1 MRSKIVITSD
11 FEVLK
16 EEILGLYGVNSVR
29 FFFAEDFLLEN
40 AKEVAAE
47 AYIAESEPK
56 LLVLG
61 AKNFRVEAQNS
72 LLKIIEEP
80 PKNIFFIIAATSKNM
95 LLPTVRSRLVTE
107 NRLIKKQ
114 REKTGLNYKRLE
126 LKEICA
132 FIDEKSALERSEKLV
147 KNDLKELIAAIA
159 LEATAQGVKFSA
171 EELEYFFK
179 AVRLAELNTKT
190 HALLTPILLMIYE
203 KGLR

>member
-11 FEVLK
+11 FEALK

>member
-1 MRSKIVITSD
+1 MQSKIVITSD
-11 FEVLK
+11 FEAFK

-114 REKTGLNYKRLE
+114 REKTGLDYKRLE

-147 KNDLKELIAAIA
+147 KNDLKELIAAVA

>member
-1 MRSKIVITSD
+1 MQSKIVITSD
-11 FEVLK
+11 FEALK

-114 REKTGLNYKRLE
+114 REKTGLDYKRLE

-132 FIDEKSALERSEKLV
+132 FIDEKSALERSEKLD

-171 EELEYFFK
+171 DELEYFFK

>member
-1 MRSKIVITSD
+1 MQSKIVITSD
-11 FEVLK
+11 FEALK
-16 EEILGLYGVNSVR
+16 EEILGLYGANSVR

-147 KNDLKELIAAIA
+147 KNDLKELIAAVA

-171 EELEYFFK
+171 DELEYFFK

>member
-1 MRSKIVITSD
+1 MQSKIVITSD
-11 FEVLK
+11 FEALK

-80 PKNIFFIIAATSKNM
+80 PKNIFFIIACESKNM

-132 FIDEKSALERSEKLV
+132 FID
-147 KNDLKELIAAIA
+147 
-159 LEATAQGVKFSA
+159 
-171 EELEYFFK
+171 
-179 AVRLAELNTKT
+179 
-190 HALLTPILLMIYE
+190 
-203 KGLR
+203 

>member
-11 FEVLK
+11 FEALK

-29 FFFAEDFLLEN
+29 FFLAEDFLLEN

-80 PKNIFFIIAATSKNM
+80 PKNIFFIIACESKNM

-107 NRLIKKQ
+107 NRLEKKQ
-114 REKTGLNYKRLE
+114 REKTGLDYKRLE

-132 FIDEKSALERSEKLV
+132 FID
-147 KNDLKELIAAIA
+147 D
-159 LEATAQGVKFSA
+159 
-171 EELEYFFK
+171 
-179 AVRLAELNTKT
+179 
-190 HALLTPILLMIYE
+190 
-203 KGLR
+203 

>member
-1 MRSKIVITSD
+1 MQSKIVITSD
-11 FEVLK
+11 FEALK

-147 KNDLKELIAAIA
+147 KNDLKELIAAVA

-171 EELEYFFK
+171 DELEYFFK

>member
-1 MRSKIVITSD
+1 MQSKIVITSD
-11 FEVLK
+11 FEALK
-16 EEILGLYGVNSVR
+16 EEILGLYGVNLVR

>member
-1 MRSKIVITSD
+1 MQSKIVITSD
-11 FEVLK
+11 FEALK

-114 REKTGLNYKRLE
+114 REKTGLDYKRLE

-132 FIDEKSALERSEKLV
+132 FIDEKSALERSEKLG

-171 EELEYFFK
+171 EELECFFK

>member
-11 FEVLK
+11 FEALK

-29 FFFAEDFLLEN
+29 FFFVEDFLLEN

-80 PKNIFFIIAATSKNM
+80 PKNIFFIIACESKNM
-95 LLPTVRSRLVTE
+95 LLPTVRSRLATE
-107 NRLIKKQ
+107 NRLEKKQ
-114 REKTGLNYKRLE
+114 REKTGLDYKRLE
-126 LKEICA
+126 LKEI
-132 FIDEKSALERSEKLV
+132 SR
-147 KNDLKELIAAIA
+147 
-159 LEATAQGVKFSA
+159 
-171 EELEYFFK
+171 
-179 AVRLAELNTKT
+179 
-190 HALLTPILLMIYE
+190 IY
-203 KGLR
+203 R

>member
-11 FEVLK
+11 FEALK

-132 FIDEKSALERSEKLV
+132 FIDEKSALERSEKLG

>member
-1 MRSKIVITSD
+1 MQSKIVITSD
-11 FEVLK
+11 FEALK

-61 AKNFRVEAQNS
+61 AKNFRVEAPNS

-114 REKTGLNYKRLE
+114 REKTGLDYKRLE

-132 FIDEKSALERSEKLV
+132 FIDEKSALERSEKLG

-171 EELEYFFK
+171 DELEYFFK

>member
-1 MRSKIVITSD
+1 MQSKIVITSD
-11 FEVLK
+11 FEALK

-80 PKNIFFIIAATSKNM
+80 PKNIFFIIAAPSKNM

>member
-11 FEVLK
+11 FEALK

-80 PKNIFFIIAATSKNM
+80 PKNIFSIIACESKNM

-107 NRLIKKQ
+107 NRLEKKQ
-114 REKTGLNYKRLE
+114 REKTGLDYKRLE

-132 FIDEKSALERSEKLV
+132 FIDEKSALERSEKLG

>member
-1 MRSKIVITSD
+1 MQSKIVITSD
-11 FEVLK
+11 FEALK

-80 PKNIFFIIAATSKNM
+80 PKNVFFIIAATSKNM

-132 FIDEKSALERSEKLV
+132 FIDEKSALERSEKLG

>member
-1 MRSKIVITSD
+1 
-11 FEVLK
+11 
-16 EEILGLYGVNSVR
+16 
-29 FFFAEDFLLEN
+29 
-40 AKEVAAE
+40 
-47 AYIAESEPK
+47 
-56 LLVLG
+56 
-61 AKNFRVEAQNS
+61 
-72 LLKIIEEP
+72 
-80 PKNIFFIIAATSKNM
+80 M

-107 NRLIKKQ
+107 NRLEKKQ

-132 FIDEKSALERSEKLV
+132 FIDEKSAFERSEKLG

>member
-11 FEVLK
+11 FEALK

-29 FFFAEDFLLEN
+29 FFFVEDFLLEN

-80 PKNIFFIIAATSKNM
+80 PKNIFFIIACKSKNM

-107 NRLIKKQ
+107 NRLEKKQ
-114 REKTGLNYKRLE
+114 REKTGLDYKRLE

-132 FIDEKSALERSEKLV
+132 FIDEKSALERSEKFG

-159 LEATAQGVKFSA
+159 LEATAQGFKFSA

-179 AVRLAELNTKT
+179 AVRLADLNTKT

>member
-1 MRSKIVITSD
+1 MQSKIVITSD
-11 FEVLK
+11 FEALK

-114 REKTGLNYKRLE
+114 REKTGLDYKRLE

-132 FIDEKSALERSEKLV
+132 FIDEKSAFERSEKLV

-171 EELEYFFK
+171 EELECFFK

>member
-11 FEVLK
+11 FEALK

-72 LLKIIEEP
+72 LLKINEEP
-80 PKNIFFIIAATSKNM
+80 PKNIFFIIACESKNM

-107 NRLIKKQ
+107 NRLEKKQ
-114 REKTGLNYKRLE
+114 REKTGLDYKRLE

-132 FIDEKSALERSEKLV
+132 FIDEKSALERSEKLG

>member
-1 MRSKIVITSD
+1 MQSKIVITSD
-11 FEVLK
+11 FEALK

-80 PKNIFFIIAATSKNM
+80 PKNVFFIIAATSKNM

-114 REKTGLNYKRLE
+114 REKTGLDYKRLE

-132 FIDEKSALERSEKLV
+132 FIDEKSALERSEKLG

-159 LEATAQGVKFSA
+159 LEATPQGVKFSA

>member
-11 FEVLK
+11 FEALK

-114 REKTGLNYKRLE
+114 REKTGLDYKRLE

-132 FIDEKSALERSEKLV
+132 FIDEKSALERSEKLG

-190 HALLTPILLMIYE
+190 HALLTPILLMIYK

>member
-11 FEVLK
+11 FEALK

-114 REKTGLNYKRLE
+114 REKTGLDYKRLE

-132 FIDEKSALERSEKLV
+132 FVDEKSALERSEKLG
-147 KNDLKELIAAIA
+147 KNDLKELIAAIV
-159 LEATAQGVKFSA
+159 LEATEQGVKFSA

>member
-11 FEVLK
+11 FEALK

-29 FFFAEDFLLEN
+29 FFFVEDFLLEN

-80 PKNIFFIIAATSKNM
+80 PKNIFFIIACKSKNM

-107 NRLIKKQ
+107 NKLEKKQ
-114 REKTGLNYKRLE
+114 REKTGLDYKRLE

-132 FIDEKSALERSEKLV
+132 FIDEKSALERSEKLG

>member
-11 FEVLK
+11 FEALK

-132 FIDEKSALERSEKLV
+132 FIDEKSAFERSEKLV

>member
-1 MRSKIVITSD
+1 MQSKIVITSD
-11 FEVLK
+11 FEALK

-132 FIDEKSALERSEKLV
+132 FIDEKSAFERSEKLG

>member
-1 MRSKIVITSD
+1 MQSKIVITSD
-11 FEVLK
+11 FEALK

-114 REKTGLNYKRLE
+114 REKTGLDYKRLE

-132 FIDEKSALERSEKLV
+132 FIDEKSAFERSEKLG

>member
-1 MRSKIVITSD
+1 MQSKIVITSD
-11 FEVLK
+11 FEALK

-47 AYIAESEPK
+47 AYIAENEPK

-114 REKTGLNYKRLE
+114 REKTGLDYKRLE

-132 FIDEKSALERSEKLV
+132 FIDEKSAFERSEKLG

-171 EELEYFFK
+171 EELECFFK

>member
-1 MRSKIVITSD
+1 MQSKIVITSD
-11 FEVLK
+11 FEALK

-95 LLPTVRSRLVTE
+95 LLPTVRSRLVAE
-107 NRLIKKQ
+107 NRLEKKQ
-114 REKTGLNYKRLE
+114 REKTGLDYKRLE

-132 FIDEKSALERSEKLV
+132 FIDEKSALERSEKLG
-147 KNDLKELIAAIA
+147 KNDLKELIAAVA

-171 EELEYFFK
+171 DELEYFFK

>member
-1 MRSKIVITSD
+1 MQSKIVITSD
-11 FEVLK
+11 FEALK

-80 PKNIFFIIAATSKNM
+80 PKNIFFIITATSKNM

-132 FIDEKSALERSEKLV
+132 FIDEKSAFERSEKLG

>member
-11 FEVLK
+11 FEALK

-80 PKNIFFIIAATSKNM
+80 PKNIFFIIACESKNM

-107 NRLIKKQ
+107 NRLEKKQ
-114 REKTGLNYKRLE
+114 REK
-126 LKEICA
+126 
-132 FIDEKSALERSEKLV
+132 
-147 KNDLKELIAAIA
+147 
-159 LEATAQGVKFSA
+159 
-171 EELEYFFK
+171 
-179 AVRLAELNTKT
+179 
-190 HALLTPILLMIYE
+190 
-203 KGLR
+203 KGLEKKKHEKKKKIKFKEKK

>member
-1 MRSKIVITSD
+1 MQSKIVITSD
-11 FEVLK
+11 FEALK

-114 REKTGLNYKRLE
+114 REKTGLDYKRLE

-132 FIDEKSALERSEKLV
+132 FIDEKSALERSEKLG

>member
-1 MRSKIVITSD
+1 M
-11 FEVLK
+11 
-16 EEILGLYGVNSVR
+16 
-29 FFFAEDFLLEN
+29 LEN

-80 PKNIFFIIAATSKNM
+80 PKNIFFIIACESKNM

-107 NRLIKKQ
+107 NRLEKKQ
-114 REKTGLNYKRLE
+114 REKTGLDYKRLE

-132 FIDEKSALERSEKLV
+132 FIDEKSAFERSEKLG
-147 KNDLKELIAAIA
+147 KNDLKELIAAIV

>member
-1 MRSKIVITSD
+1 MQSKIVITSD
-11 FEVLK
+11 FEALK
-16 EEILGLYGVNSVR
+16 EEILGLYGANSVR

-114 REKTGLNYKRLE
+114 REKTGLDYKRLE

-132 FIDEKSALERSEKLV
+132 FIDEKSAFERSEKLV

>member
-1 MRSKIVITSD
+1 MQSKIVITSD
-11 FEVLK
+11 FEALK

-114 REKTGLNYKRLE
+114 REKTGLDYKRLE

-132 FIDEKSALERSEKLV
+132 FIDEKSALERSEKLS

>member
-1 MRSKIVITSD
+1 MQSKIVITSD
-11 FEVLK
+11 FEALK

-95 LLPTVRSRLVTE
+95 LLPTVRSRLVAE
-107 NRLIKKQ
+107 NRLEKKQ
-114 REKTGLNYKRLE
+114 REKTGLDYKRLE

-132 FIDEKSALERSEKLV
+132 FIDEKSALERSEKLG

>member
-11 FEVLK
+11 FEALK

-29 FFFAEDFLLEN
+29 FFFVEDFLLEN

-80 PKNIFFIIAATSKNM
+80 PKNIFFIIDCESKNM

-107 NRLIKKQ
+107 NRLEKKQ
-114 REKTGLNYKRLE
+114 REKTGLDYKRLE

-132 FIDEKSALERSEKLV
+132 FIDEKSALERSEKFG

-159 LEATAQGVKFSA
+159 LEATAQGFKFSA

-179 AVRLAELNTKT
+179 AVRLADLNTKT

>member
-1 MRSKIVITSD
+1 MQSKIVITSD
-11 FEVLK
+11 FETLK

-107 NRLIKKQ
+107 NRLEKKQ

-132 FIDEKSALERSEKLV
+132 FIDEKLALERSEKLG

>member
-11 FEVLK
+11 FEALK

-114 REKTGLNYKRLE
+114 REKTGLDYKRLE

-132 FIDEKSALERSEKLV
+132 FIDEKSALERSEKLG

>member
-11 FEVLK
+11 FEALK

-80 PKNIFFIIAATSKNM
+80 PKNIFFIIACKSKNM

-107 NRLIKKQ
+107 NRLEKKQ
-114 REKTGLNYKRLE
+114 REKTGLDYKRLE

-132 FIDEKSALERSEKLV
+132 FIDEKSALERSEKLG
-147 KNDLKELIAAIA
+147 KNDLKELIAAIV

-179 AVRLAELNTKT
+179 AVRLAELNTKA